1 MCRIQVL
8 LCTFL
13 LCYLT
18 FTLVANMVT
27 NSNEAMCIT
36 KFTVSQVVRVVRKGK
51 KSIWNMHLVV
61 IYISKSFISCSISI
75 AFFHTFVPVSQMPM
89 RQDALRV
96 FESTLILCNE
106 HSTYIIVNRMF
117 FILFLYALQ
126 HRIMDQLFFFVCLF
140 FFFLFFVFCFFLL
153 LLFCFFFGGGGQ
165 SIMLKILLTG
175 CPRTSLMR
183 PNHIWVEFFY
193 GHLREETFHI
203 FLALL

>member
-1 MCRIQVL
+1 
-8 LCTFL
+8 
-13 LCYLT
+13 
-18 FTLVANMVT
+18 
-27 NSNEAMCIT
+27 
-36 KFTVSQVVRVVRKGK
+36 
-51 KSIWNMHLVV
+51 MHLVV

-75 AFFHTFVPVSQMPM
+75 AFFHTFVTVSQMPM

-126 HRIMDQLFFFVCLF
+126 HRIMDQLFFLFVYLFIYLFIF
-140 FFFLFFVFCFFLL
+140 FFFCYCFVFFL
-153 LLFCFFFGGGGQ
+153 GGGQ

-183 PNHIWVEFFY
+183 PNHI
-193 GHLREETFHI
+193 
-203 FLALL
+203 